1 MLLNRSDL
9 ITMIDEIVNSM
20 YNHGR
25 TSHRID
31 VNKLETLLPSQ
42 VSDLVHKC
50 SRNGRINRI
59 LLIQQLE
66 KFNNLN

>member
-20 YNHGR
+20 YHHGR